1 MPSATVS
8 VVVPCHNAATTVLA
22 TLRALEEST
31 LPPTEVIVVDDG
43 STDETVELVGRHA
56 QTSALALRLCRTGE
70 RGGAGAARNLGAGMA
85 AGEYLLFVDADVI
98 VEPPALAEMVE
109 RLTSCDCD
117 AVTGLYLDHSQA
129 PGLLAHFQAFLAAFV
144 FRRIP
149 ADDAPY
155 FGTQCGMMRRATF
168 RRLGG
173 FDPRYRGATV
183 EDFELGLRLRAQGGR
198 LCVAERAR
206 MVHNHRY
213 DWRAFAR
220 NYRVKARDL
229 ARLAMA
235 NEGDP
240 LRRVGYF
247 EPALVRDLAR
257 GAGESAG
264 WPRAAAFG
272 ALFLVVVVCGA
283 VGALQARWPGGSS

>member
-1 MPSATVS
+1 MASATVS
-8 VVVPCHNAATTVLA
+8 VVVPCHNAAATVLA

-31 LPPTEVIVVDDG
+31 RPPAEVIVVDDG
-43 STDETVELVGRHA
+43 STDGTAELVGRHA

-70 RGGAGAARNLGAGMA
+70 RGGAGAARNLGAGVA
-85 AGEYLLFVDADVI
+85 AGDYLLFVDADVI
-98 VEPPALAEMVE
+98 VEPPALAEMMD

-117 AVTGLYLDHSQA
+117 AVTALYRDHSHA
-129 PGLLAHFQAFLAAFV
+129 PGLLAHFQAFLASFV
-144 FRRIP
+144 YRRIQ
-149 ADDAPY
+149 ANDAPY

-173 FDPRYRGATV
+173 FDPCYRGATV
-183 EDFELGLRLRAQGGR
+183 EDFELGLRLREQGGR

-213 DWRAFAR
+213 DWRSFAR

-229 ARLAMA
+229 ARLTMA
-235 NEGDP
+235 SDGRP

-247 EPALVRDLAR
+247 EPALVRDFAR
-257 GAGESAG
+257 GAGATAG
-264 WPRAAAFG
+264 WPRAVAFG

-283 VGALQARWPGGSS
+283 VGALQARWPGESS